1 MLLRICLVYA
11 WFTLVYGPPC
21 LSVNHLVYCKCFFL
35 RIAVYFTL
43 YIYIYKY
50 IGYWY
55 GEYAVGIRSVNAGIQ
70 CFPFENHFQPMIAG
84 KNYM

>member
-43 YIYIYKY
+43 YIYKY
-50 IGYWY
+50 IL
-55 GEYAVGIRSVNAGIQ
+55 GIGMVN
-70 CFPFENHFQPMIAG
+70 MRLV
-84 KNYM
+84 YDR